1 MRLIKR
7 TLLWAVGIIALLVA
21 LCFLTGNGHIPRGVW
36 FTYLKGRSGPEIDD
50 RDFFPSSAIPAPA
63 PAPWPLHRD
72 HGHRALTA
80 AEEQVLQGNST
91 VGFVI
96 IKNDSLLFEQY
107 WNGWNKDSVSNS
119 FSVAKSYVSVLTG
132 IAMQEGRIN
141 DVFQKVGSFLPEF
154 DDAECKKKIDLHHLL
169 TMSTGLDW
177 SESGADP
184 FSDNAKGYYGYDVSD
199 LARSQPCRDDPGVS
213 FDYISGSTQ
222 IMVDVLEK
230 AYGTSLAD
238 VDTAFS
244 SAISGLSAGSL
255 ANDALNGGQDTD
267 IMVRFRNADGFKA
280 SDVARVPVNAGGK
293 ILYLGDVASLKYG
306 AGPVSIRRVDKQRS
320 IVLGANLNNRP
331 LNDVMQDVKKALAKE
346 PLEDGIT
353 YKFRGQAD
361 QMGETFGQ
369 LFSALVL
376 ALILIYM
383 LLAVLYESTI
393 TPFIRM
399 FSLPLGIIG
408 SVLLLFLTR
417 NTLNLYSLIGILV
430 MDGIVAKNGTLL
442 LDYTLTL
449 MDRGMSAFDAI
460 IEAGR
465 VRLKPIFMTTITMMV
480 GMLPTALAMTE
491 GAETRVS
498 MAWVI
503 IGGLLTSTVF
513 TLIIIPIIFLFFEAH
528 PPASWWAGL
537 RHVFH
542 RG

>member
-1 MRLIKR
+1 M
-7 TLLWAVGIIALLVA
+7 
-21 LCFLTGNGHIPRGVW
+21 IPLG
-36 FTYLKGRSGPEIDD
+36 L
-50 RDFFPSSAIPAPA
+50 
-63 PAPWPLHRD
+63 
-72 HGHRALTA
+72 
-80 AEEQVLQGNST
+80 
-91 VGFVI
+91 
-96 IKNDSLLFEQY
+96 
-107 WNGWNKDSVSNS
+107 
-119 FSVAKSYVSVLTG
+119 
-132 IAMQEGRIN
+132 
-141 DVFQKVGSFLPEF
+141 VGSEYMPQTDE
-154 DDAECKKKIDLHHLL
+154 
-169 TMSTGLDW
+169 G
-177 SESGADP
+177 
-184 FSDNAKGYYGYDVSD
+184 
-199 LARSQPCRDDPGVS
+199 S
-213 FDYISGSTQ
+213 FQ
-222 IMVDVLEK
+222 IMVDLPVGKSAEQTNQVMMQIEDKLRTIPEIKYYLTYAGGTTAYEGRIKVQMYGRKDRQRSIWEVTNELRAYAATMKDADVRISETQTSVAGISGGGGRGGSGALQIELRGNDNKALVAASEKVQKLLSTQIQGVTDVNSSYTEGLPELQLTVDRDRLK

>member
-230 AYGTSLAD
+230 AYSTSLDKLVEEKIWKPLGAEHTAWWGK
-238 VDTAFS
+238 DTEDGDFKGFCCLYATVRDF
-244 SAISGLSAGSL
+244 ARIGQLYLDSGSWRGQRILPREYWQASITPARLDDKGSPNQRYGYYWWL
-255 ANDALNGGQDTD
+255 IDPGTPGAMYYCRGFHGQYVVVMPRQRVV
-267 IMVRFRNADGFKA
+267 MVRTGMKWEEKNEKGHPK
-280 SDVARVPVNAGGK
+280 
-293 ILYLGDVASLKYG
+293 
-306 AGPVSIRRVDKQRS
+306 
-320 IVLGANLNNRP
+320 
-331 LNDVMQDVKKALAKE
+331 DVMSYIAIAQRLA
-346 PLEDGIT
+346 
-353 YKFRGQAD
+353 AD
-361 QMGETFGQ
+361 
-369 LFSALVL
+369 
-376 ALILIYM
+376 
-383 LLAVLYESTI
+383 
-393 TPFIRM
+393 PR
-399 FSLPLGIIG
+399 
-408 SVLLLFLTR
+408 
-417 NTLNLYSLIGILV
+417 
-430 MDGIVAKNGTLL
+430 
-442 LDYTLTL
+442 
-449 MDRGMSAFDAI
+449 
-460 IEAGR
+460 
-465 VRLKPIFMTTITMMV
+465 
-480 GMLPTALAMTE
+480 
-491 GAETRVS
+491 
-498 MAWVI
+498 
-503 IGGLLTSTVF
+503 
-513 TLIIIPIIFLFFEAH
+513 
-528 PPASWWAGL
+528 
-537 RHVFH
+537 
-542 RG
+542 

>member
-230 AYGTSLAD
+230 AYSTSLDKLVEEKIWKPLGAEHTAWWGK
-238 VDTAFS
+238 DTEDGDFKGFCCLYATARDF
-244 SAISGLSAGSL
+244 ARIGQLYLDSGSWRGQRILPREYWQASITPARLDDKGSPNQRYGYYWWL
-255 ANDALNGGQDTD
+255 IDPGTPDAMYYCRGFHGQYVVVMPRQRVV
-267 IMVRFRNADGFKA
+267 MVRTGMKWEEKNEKGHPK
-280 SDVARVPVNAGGK
+280 
-293 ILYLGDVASLKYG
+293 
-306 AGPVSIRRVDKQRS
+306 
-320 IVLGANLNNRP
+320 
-331 LNDVMQDVKKALAKE
+331 DVMSYIAIAQRLA
-346 PLEDGIT
+346 
-353 YKFRGQAD
+353 AD
-361 QMGETFGQ
+361 
-369 LFSALVL
+369 
-376 ALILIYM
+376 
-383 LLAVLYESTI
+383 
-393 TPFIRM
+393 PR
-399 FSLPLGIIG
+399 
-408 SVLLLFLTR
+408 
-417 NTLNLYSLIGILV
+417 
-430 MDGIVAKNGTLL
+430 
-442 LDYTLTL
+442 
-449 MDRGMSAFDAI
+449 
-460 IEAGR
+460 
-465 VRLKPIFMTTITMMV
+465 
-480 GMLPTALAMTE
+480 
-491 GAETRVS
+491 
-498 MAWVI
+498 
-503 IGGLLTSTVF
+503 
-513 TLIIIPIIFLFFEAH
+513 
-528 PPASWWAGL
+528 
-537 RHVFH
+537 
-542 RG
+542 